1 MLRYD
6 GFEAKA
12 AGIRMMLP
20 YVDEFLPAHNVES
33 LTGLVAL
40 LNRSIHRKGR
50 GDASAGSVQR
60 GAAA

>member
-1 MLRYD
+1 
-6 GFEAKA
+6 
-12 AGIRMMLP
+12 MMLP